1 MGNLFQNQGD
11 TTEGAVS
18 ALTGNGEVCTTL
30 GPTGYHSGCHRVG
43 SPARLTQHF
52 VWAGRRLHGPHHE
65 LADFGTLTLRVS
77 LDGRDLTLGDWKQSI
92 DPETGVVHSTC
103 SFGRVLLRT
112 RSFVC
117 LPDNVFYARTTALCT
132 GETAGELAIT
142 VTYTLGQLADDAQWR
157 TETDGAALAYSIEQM
172 LGEVR
177 VTAWAEGADTSR
189 LQTVEQR
196 CAATHTLQAE
206 PGSGMVVTTAVQFS
220 DRLRY
225 TPPLSRAQVAAAET
239 QQTDAWA
246 QFTLR
251 SRMTTG
257 CPEVDAFRAMG
268 LYTLR
273 CQWTPWSVPASLSV
287 PYWGGGAFHDEMY
300 PFMAMLS
307 AGHSDLAKRC
317 CYFRLATLPAALAR
331 GLGRGALYPW
341 SSTEAGEERDPHGN
355 WLTERFHLGQFAA
368 CIAALWE
375 MERDPRTLAELYPVL
390 RAVTRYLETQ
400 VVEGL
405 PGGAAGTR
413 PCVDFDESVGIVRNG
428 PYTVGA
434 AAAALGW
441 AAQAAEALGA
451 DPWFVKPWRQ
461 LSAAVA
467 QSLALEDGCFA
478 IPDAQAFHY
487 SVLGPIYPFRLQV
500 GTPIARRT
508 AARVHQLC
516 RSGRAWKPG
525 FSAVFDA
532 SEWMWT
538 AGHLAVVHA
547 MHQQAPS
554 AWEAIQ
560 GGPASAGPY
569 LSPNEHVA
577 ANGDY
582 RVPWFTTGVGAWLYG
597 LHASAA
603 HVDGDELRVGW
614 GISPALERVEFTGL
628 AGPSG
633 TRVSGMMER
642 GCIKALTV
650 SNEADVSLRLAMPAA
665 ACPAS
670 LSAPRLP
677 DDGRSAVFE
686 LRLRPGQTVV
696 AG

>member
-1 MGNLFQNQGD
+1 MGNLHQNQGS
-11 TTEGAVS
+11 TSEGAVS
-18 ALTGNGEVCTTL
+18 ALTGNGEICTTL
-30 GPTGYHSGCHRVG
+30 GPTGYHSGGSRQA

-52 VWAGRRLHGPHHE
+52 VWAGRRIHGPQHE
-65 LADFGTLTLRVS
+65 LADFGTLTLQVS
-77 LDGRDLTLGDWKQSI
+77 LDGRHLTLADWKQSI
-92 DPETGVVHSTC
+92 DPETGIVHSTC

-112 RSFVC
+112 RSFVS
-117 LPDNVFYARTTALCT
+117 LPDNLFYARTTALCT
-132 GETAGELAIT
+132 GDAEGELAVT
-142 VTYTLGQLADDAQWR
+142 VTYTLGQQADSAQWQ
-157 TETDGAALAYSIEQM
+157 TETDGAVLTYAVEQM

-189 LQTVEQR
+189 LQTVERR
-196 CAATHTLQAE
+196 CTAAHALQAE

-225 TPPLSRAQVAAAET
+225 TPPISRTQAAAAET
-239 QQTDAWA
+239 RQADAWT
-246 QFTLR
+246 QFASR
-251 SRMTTG
+251 SRMATG
-257 CPEVDAFRAMG
+257 CAEVDAFRAMG

-307 AGHSDLAKRC
+307 AGHTDLAKRC
-317 CYFRLATLPAALAR
+317 CYFRLATLPKAIAR

-341 SSTEAGEERDPHGN
+341 SSTEAGDERDPHGN

-375 MERDPRTLAELYPVL
+375 MERDPGTLAELYPVL

-400 VVEGL
+400 VVEEL
-405 PGGAAGTR
+405 PGGGAGTR

-428 PYTVGA
+428 PYTIGA
-434 AAAALGW
+434 AAASLGW
-441 AAQAAEALGA
+441 AAQVGQELGV
-451 DPWFVKPWRQ
+451 DQWFVEPWRR

-467 QSLALEDGCFA
+467 RSLPMEDGCFA

-500 GTPIARRT
+500 GTPAARRT
-508 AARVHQLC
+508 AAKVHQLC
-516 RSGRAWKPG
+516 RSGRAWRPG

-538 AGHLAVVHA
+538 AGHLAIVHS
-547 MHQQAPS
+547 MHQQAQS
-554 AWEAIQ
+554 AWEAVQ

-577 ANGDY
+577 ANGEY

-597 LHASAA
+597 LQASAV
-603 HVDGDELRVGW
+603 HVDGDELRVAW
-614 GISPALERVEFTGL
+614 GISPALERVEFAGL

-642 GCIKALTV
+642 GRIIALSVT
-650 SNEADVSLRLAMPAA
+650 SDADVSARLAIPAA
-665 ACPAS
+665 ACPNAVNAS
-670 LSAPRLP
+670 RLS
-677 DDGRSAVFE
+677 DDGRAAAFE
-686 LRLRPGQTVV
+686 LRLVPGETVI